1 MRSLNQKKNYF
12 AIMTKLLNFH
22 SLVHNSRTMKVHEHQ
37 ALRLFNTFGIDVK
50 ARYFVVFE
58 QVGDITEFLGETRF
72 RGLPRL
78 ILGGGSNVLFRQD
91 YPGVILHMEFKGIE
105 LLDESGADVIIRA
118 AAGENWHEFV
128 RTTIEWGYAGLE
140 NLSLIPGTV
149 GAAPIQNIGAYGV
162 ELREVFYELEAVDL
176 EAGMAKIFSQNAV
189 NFSYRDSYFKSMVPG
204 KWLITSVT
212 FRLPKQPRW
221 QIDYRGLSDKLVVDN
236 EPLSARR
243 ISDVICQLRRDKL
256 PDPTRQGNAGSFFKN
271 PIVSATE
278 YKVLISESPELPG
291 FEQSNGAYKLSA
303 GWLIERCGWKGH
315 REGDAG
321 VSNMHALVLV
331 NYGNASGE
339 SIWQLAQRIMASVR
353 VRFGVAL
360 EPEPRVI

>member
-1 MRSLNQKKNYF
+1 ME
-12 AIMTKLLNFH
+12 
-22 SLVHNSRTMKVHEHQ
+22 VHEHQ
-37 ALRLFNTFGIDVK
+37 SLRLLNTFGIDVK

-58 QVGDITEFLGETRF
+58 QVGDISEFLGETRF
-72 RGLPRL
+72 RGLPIL

-91 YPGVILHMEFKGIE
+91 YPGVILHVDLKGIE

-118 AAGENWHEFV
+118 AAGENWHDFV
-128 RTTIEWGYAGLE
+128 RSTIEWGYAGLE

-176 EAGMAKIFSQNAV
+176 ETGMTKTFNQSAAQFA
-189 NFSYRDSYFKSMVPG
+189 YRDSYFKSKVPG

-212 FRLPKQPRW
+212 FRLPKRPRW
-221 QIDYRGLSDKLVVDN
+221 RVDYRGLSDKLVVDN

-243 ISDVICQLRRDKL
+243 ISEVVCQVRREKL
-256 PDPTRQGNAGSFFKN
+256 PDPAKQGNVGSFFKN
-271 PIVSATE
+271 PIVCATK
-278 YKVLISESPELPG
+278 YQALKSESPELQG

-303 GWLIERCGWKGH
+303 GSLIERCGWKGH

-321 VSNMHALVLV
+321 VSDRHALVLV
-331 NYGNASGE
+331 NYGNASGQ
-339 SIWQLAQRIMASVR
+339 SIWQLAQRIMVSVQEG
-353 VRFGVAL
+353 FGVAL
-360 EPEPRVI
+360 KPEPRII